1 MSKQTTKSL
10 VPKRR
15 FPEFQDAGEWAVKP
29 LKKAFTRVKAKNTE
43 NNLNVLTISAQ
54 LGLVSQLDYFNKSVS
69 AKDVT
74 GYYLLRKG
82 DFAYNKSYSKG
93 YPMGVIK
100 PLKGYE
106 KGVVSTLYICL
117 RPNNG
122 YNESFYEQY
131 FDAGMLNNEI
141 GKIAQEGGRNHGL
154 LNVGVND
161 FFDEVYLHAPPP
173 DEQQKIADCLSS
185 IDILIATHTQ
195 KHEALQSYKKGLM
208 QNLFPAEGETVPS
221 LRFPEFERAREWNVS
236 TIDDIASIS
245 SGGTPSRSK
254 SSYWGGQI
262 PWVSTTLIDFNKIIR
277 VNEFITESGLNNS
290 STKVFSEGTILM
302 AMYGQGKTRGKVA
315 VLGIKAAINQACAA
329 ITLNEGMNEEFVFQN
344 LSARYDEIR
353 DISNQGGQENL
364 SGALIKTIPFSY
376 PDIDSGEQEIIA
388 NCLSALDGI
397 ITAQAQKIEDLKAH
411 KKGLMQN
418 LFPATDEVTA

>member
-1 MSKQTTKSL
+1 
-10 VPKRR
+10 
-15 FPEFQDAGEWAVKP
+15 
-29 LKKAFTRVKAKNTE
+29 
-43 NNLNVLTISAQ
+43 
-54 LGLVSQLDYFNKSVS
+54 
-69 AKDVT
+69 
-74 GYYLLRKG
+74 
-82 DFAYNKSYSKG
+82 
-93 YPMGVIK
+93 
-100 PLKGYE
+100 
-106 KGVVSTLYICL
+106 
-117 RPNNG
+117 
-122 YNESFYEQY
+122 
-131 FDAGMLNNEI
+131 MLNNEI